1 MNKKYMD
8 FVPTKASDPIKQKQ
22 GVAAYKS
29 VPEVKAK
36 KVTRTIAQPQRKVQP
51 QKAVRPQKVAQPRK
65 VAPQPQKMVQPQV
78 AAPGAQPQ
86 LGVFENLNQRF
97 VTKDVPKRP
106 LGKGDNVVSNA
117 ALKAAKAQNLKD
129 KKLVNGAAPTEKPV
143 ENTAKAKEAYK
154 VPKSPFINQEK
165 IVKRPLSK
173 NVYQKEVKEAPK
185 TEPAGP
191 VTVISK
197 PEKDSHVNV
206 IITIIITIVLGAAA
220 GTIAFLL
227 LPK

>member
-22 GVAAYKS
+22 GVAVYKS

-36 KVTRTIAQPQRKVQP
+36 KVARTIAQPQRKVQP
-51 QKAVRPQKVAQPRK
+51 QKVVRPQKVAQPRK
-65 VAPQPQKMVQPQV
+65 VAPQPQKMAQPQM
-78 AAPGAQPQ
+78 AAPGVQPQ

-106 LGKGDNVVSNA
+106 LGKGDNGGSSA
-117 ALKAAKAQNLKD
+117 TLKAAKAQNLKD
-129 KKLVNGAAPTEKPV
+129 KRIGAVAPAEKST
-143 ENTAKAKEAYK
+143 ENTPKAKEAYK

-173 NVYQKEVKEAPK
+173 NVYPKEVKETPK